1 MNQLKNNIQISHKIV
16 AVFKLNRRVKTFRA
30 FSATWKFL
38 PAAYSLLLSPFF
50 CYFGFKIFEMA
61 KEEEISEN
69 LLKVL
74 KGLNKKETEDKI
86 SVSKIKKKFTF
97 KESFNYIFL
106 SYFDF

>member
-38 PAAYSLLLSPFF
+38 PAAYSLFLSPFF
-50 CYFGFKIFEMA
+50 CYFSFKIFEMA

-69 LLKVL
+69 DLFSNFVGGKNLTSFTTYTEVL
-74 KGLNKKETEDKI
+74 
-86 SVSKIKKKFTF
+86 TF
-97 KESFNYIFL
+97 
-106 SYFDF
+106 